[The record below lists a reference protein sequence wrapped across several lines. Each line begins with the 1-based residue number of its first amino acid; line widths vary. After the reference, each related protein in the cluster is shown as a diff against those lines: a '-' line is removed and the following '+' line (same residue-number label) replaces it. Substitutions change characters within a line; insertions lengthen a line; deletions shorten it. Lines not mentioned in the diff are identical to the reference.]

1 VETLQTSTLW
11 QAAEASYAAEA
22 PGGSPFLVHT
32 SAIRRWAKS
41 PTANTDL
48 LTAFDMPLEALGHF
62 TWAPYSEV
70 EAAFVANMAASHPG
84 PVARAVL
91 TGLIALGHDPSNLPV
106 VAETLFPGPAGLNR
120 LIADAHFYGTFQ
132 GALPGLLKAYGLSG
146 SAGVS
151 YATHHPE
158 DTALISAL
166 ASTAITA
173 QKAERLRSVL
183 PRAADQMAFLAAFPY
198 WGPPGTVTLERTATP
213 YAKEVLLEDQYQ
225 SESSSHSASAMR
237 PVLVELNRLANRY
250 GIGRTQVGVH
260 LSVLTAALNEDP
272 SGFLA
277 RSVAAYV
284 RVRHAPYFGLQR

>member
-1 VETLQTSTLW
+1 MRGERMLRSWTRRLREARTGHERRGVAYGVAGLAAGVLLGTLPTGAYGMAQAPAVPVPVETLQTSTLW

-62 TWAPYSEV
+62 TWAPYPEV

-91 TGLIALGHDPSNLPV
+91 TGLIALGHDPRNLPV
-106 VAETLFPGPAGLNR
+106 VAETLFPGPEGLNR

-151 YATHHPE
+151 YATHHP
-158 DTALISAL
+158 
-166 ASTAITA
+166 
-173 QKAERLRSVL
+173 
-183 PRAADQMAFLAAFPY
+183 
-198 WGPPGTVTLERTATP
+198 
-213 YAKEVLLEDQYQ
+213 
-225 SESSSHSASAMR
+225 
-237 PVLVELNRLANRY
+237 
-250 GIGRTQVGVH
+250 
-260 LSVLTAALNEDP
+260 
-272 SGFLA
+272 
-277 RSVAAYV
+277 
-284 RVRHAPYFGLQR
+284 